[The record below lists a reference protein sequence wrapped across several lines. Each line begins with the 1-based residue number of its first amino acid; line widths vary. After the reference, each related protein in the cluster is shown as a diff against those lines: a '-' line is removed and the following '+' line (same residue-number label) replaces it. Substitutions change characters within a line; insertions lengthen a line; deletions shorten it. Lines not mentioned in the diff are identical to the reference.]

1 MIIPEK
7 VIKGDRIHVVA
18 PAGRVNKNHVKR
30 SITNLTHLGFE
41 VIEGNSLFEEYGS
54 FAGNDKQRLDD
65 LQKALDDPKAK
76 AIMLARGGYGVLRII
91 DKLDLASFKNHPK
104 WVIGFSDNT
113 ALLNLLH
120 KNGIASIHGA
130 MPNSLPEDLNDI
142 AWESLLRILAG
153 QTNEIMA
160 ESSPFNRTGEIAGEI
175 VGGNLTL
182 LSSTLGSNTQI
193 DTQGKILFLEDI
205 SEYHYKLDR
214 MMMALGRAGIFDNI
228 IGLVVGQLT
237 EMIDGGY
244 GSSPEAII
252 SEIITRYNPHCPI
265 GFNLPCGHITSNQ
278 SIALGFPSQIS
289 ITDTE
294 TTIKQAF

>member
-7 VIKGDRIHVVA
+7 VFKGDRIHVVA
-18 PAGRVNKNHVKR
+18 PAGRINKSQVKR
-30 SITNLTHLGFE
+30 SITNLIHLGFE
-41 VIEGNSLFEEYGS
+41 VIEGKSLYEEYGS

-65 LQKALDDPKAK
+65 LQTALDDQKAK
-76 AIMLARGGYGVLRII
+76 AVMLARGGYGVLRII
-91 DKLDLASFKNHPK
+91 DKLSLASFIKHPK

-113 ALLNLLH
+113 ALLNLIN
-120 KNGIASIHGA
+120 KNGVATIHGA
-130 MPNSLPEDLNDI
+130 MPNSLPEEINDI
-142 AWESLLRILAG
+142 AWVSLLRLLTE
-153 QTNEIMA
+153 QTSEIIA
-160 ESSPFNRTGEIAGEI
+160 ESSPFNRTGEISGEI

-182 LSSTLGSNTQI
+182 LSSTLGSKTQI

-228 IGLVVGQLT
+228 VGLLVGQLT

-244 GSSPEAII
+244 GSSPEEII
-252 SEIITRYNPHCPI
+252 SEIITRYNPHCPV

-278 SIALGFPSQIS
+278 SIALCFPSQIS
-289 ITDTE
+289 ITSTE
-294 TTIKQAF
+294 TTIKQTL